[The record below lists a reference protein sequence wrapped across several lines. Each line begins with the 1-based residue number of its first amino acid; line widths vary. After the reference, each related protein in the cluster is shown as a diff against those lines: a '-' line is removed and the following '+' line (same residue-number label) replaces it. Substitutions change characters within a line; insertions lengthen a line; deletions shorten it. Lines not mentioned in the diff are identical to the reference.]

1 MGKGSTCR
9 EILKI
14 LLVRASNYLILRSD
28 TFDKE
33 EDESLKE
40 VSLTE
45 DEFLNDQLDF
55 ASYVLRKGILSQE
68 LSQGQPVTETC
79 NIVREAVSALSGFYA
94 ANQSA
99 EELKPA

>member
-1 MGKGSTCR
+1 MT
-9 EILKI
+9 
-14 LLVRASNYLILRSD
+14 D
-28 TFDKE
+28 
-33 EDESLKE
+33 
-40 VSLTE
+40 

-79 NIVREAVSALSGFYA
+79 NIVREAVSAISGFYA

-99 EELKPA
+99 EELKPSQFAPIALWYIIIKPIFEKINQICQSSEGTNPLRDH